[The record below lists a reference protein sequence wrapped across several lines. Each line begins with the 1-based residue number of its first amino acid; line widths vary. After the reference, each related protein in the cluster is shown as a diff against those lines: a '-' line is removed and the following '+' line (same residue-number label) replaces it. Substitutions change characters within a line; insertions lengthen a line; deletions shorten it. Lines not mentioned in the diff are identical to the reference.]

1 MISDK
6 KQTNKLINEASPYLL
21 QHAHNPV
28 DWYPWGDEAFR
39 KAKEEDKPIFL
50 SIGYSTCHWCHVMAH
65 ESFEDKEV
73 AQILNKH
80 FVSIKVD
87 KEERPDIDSIY
98 MSVCQA
104 LTGSGG
110 WPTSIFMTCDQKP
123 FFAGTYFPKS
133 SGYGMIGFVDL
144 LKSISEKW
152 GSERTELLRSADKI
166 IEHIK
171 TPDRQKGGINGEL
184 QHDAV
189 LLFKQSYDDKY
200 GGFGRAPKFPTPHN
214 LLFLMDYY
222 ECFGDNQ
229 SLKMTEHTL
238 FQMYKGGIFDHIG
251 YGFSRYSTDKYF
263 LVPHFEKMLY
273 DNALLLMS
281 YTKTY
286 YLTKN
291 TMYKDIAEKTAEYV
305 LRELTGS
312 DGGFYSAQDADS
324 EGVEGKYYVF
334 DYEEIIKLLGEDIGK
349 QFNDYYGITKK
360 GNFEGMN
367 IPNLLNNTKID
378 DRFSKYLPQIYEY
391 RKSRTKLHLDDKILT
406 SWNSL
411 MISALALMYRVF
423 DEEKY
428 IVAAKIAYK
437 FIENNLY
444 DGDTLYVSFRGGL
457 RSGKGFLDDY
467 AFYIFAAL
475 NMYDATLDSK
485 YLEEATKLYNK
496 VIADFSDKDSGG
508 FFLYGSENEQLIVK
522 PKETYDGAIPSGNS
536 VMAYNLV
543 RLSQITG
550 KEDIFNQAKRQ
561 IEFMS
566 LYANDYPAGY
576 CFFMLALSAY
586 LNPYDDIVCV
596 VKENLDIKELINK
609 VRMRTNI
616 RILDKPTE
624 EYKLINNET
633 TFYVCKN
640 HSCLPP
646 TNDLMELL
654 NKN

>member
-1 MISDK
+1 MMSDK
-6 KQTNKLINEASPYLL
+6 KQTNKLINETSPYLL

-28 DWYPWGDEAFR
+28 DWYPWGEEAFN
-39 KAKEEDKPIFL
+39 KAKVEDKPVFL

-65 ESFEDKEV
+65 ESFEDKEI

-87 KEERPDIDSIY
+87 KEERPDVDSIY

-110 WPTSIFMTCDQKP
+110 WPTSIFMTYEQKP

-133 SGYGMIGFVDL
+133 SGYGMIGFIDL

-152 GSERTELLRSADKI
+152 ESERKELLKSADKI
-166 IEHIK
+166 IEHIE
-171 TPDRQKGGINGEL
+171 TPIRGNGGLDQEL
-184 QHDAV
+184 QHSAV
-189 LLFKQSYDDKY
+189 SLFKQSYDDKY

-222 ECFGDNQ
+222 ECYGDKQALN
-229 SLKMTEHTL
+229 MAEHTL
-238 FQMYKGGIFDHIG
+238 LQMYEGGIFDHIG
-251 YGFSRYSTDKYF
+251 YGFSRYSTDRYF

-281 YTKTY
+281 YGKAY

-291 TMYKDIAEKTAEYV
+291 TVYKDIAEKIAEYV
-305 LRELTGS
+305 LRELTNP

-324 EGVEGKYYVF
+324 DGVEGKYYVF
-334 DYEEIIKLLGEDIGK
+334 DYDEIIELLGEDIGK
-349 QFNDYYGITKK
+349 QFNDYYGITRQ
-360 GNFEGMN
+360 GNFEGKN
-367 IPNLLNNTKID
+367 IPNLLNNANIN
-378 DRFSKYLPQIYEY
+378 DRFSKYLPEIYRY
-391 RKSRTKLHLDDKILT
+391 RKSRTRLHLDDKILT
-406 SWNSL
+406 SWNAL
-411 MISALALMYRVF
+411 MISALASMHRVF

-428 IVAAKIAYK
+428 IVAAKRAYE
-437 FIENNLY
+437 FIENHLCDSN
-444 DGDTLYVSFRGGL
+444 TLYVSFRDGV

-467 AFYIFAAL
+467 AFYILAL
-475 NMYDATLDSK
+475 LSMYDATFDSK
-485 YLEEATKLYNK
+485 YLKRAIELCNR
-496 VIADFSDKDSGG
+496 VITDFYDKDGGG
-508 FFLYGSENEQLIVK
+508 FFLYGSENEQLIVR

-543 RLSQITG
+543 RLSQIT
-550 KEDIFNQAKRQ
+550 KRDEIDNEAKRQ

-566 LYANDYPAGY
+566 SHADDYPAGY
-576 CFFMLALSAY
+576 CFLMLALLAY

-596 VKENLDIKELINK
+596 IKEHLDTEEILK
-609 VRMRTNI
+609 RVKMRTNI
-616 RILDKPTE
+616 IILNNPTE
-624 EYKLINNET
+624 EYKLINNKT

-646 TNDLMELL
+646 TNDLMELF
-654 NKN
+654 K